1 MSVEKTLTRA
11 GYGFTALA
19 AAYFTALILG
29 GILVVGGAISPP
41 STVLVDS
48 ISWFGDTGRI
58 ALLFSLAGAASAV
71 LAVAAF
77 LVADRVSMTAAA
89 RTAADE

>member
-1 MSVEKTLTRA
+1 MAGNQPFAGLYACLLEHVFKVLTRA
-11 GYGFTALA
+11 
-19 AAYFTALILG
+19 
-29 GILVVGGAISPP
+29 VVNGQVRD
-41 STVLVDS
+41 T

-58 ALLFSLAGAASAV
+58 ALLFSLAGAAFAV